1 MAVVSVLWSLALL
14 ASIAVSVLFAGN
26 VSYRL
31 ASNNLQIAVE
41 DTIAEAAVNRAV
53 LALLD
58 PRLENGWRVDG
69 VPHEFAFDGIH
80 ARIFI
85 QDELGRIDL
94 NHADGSVLAAL
105 FESAG
110 LDALSASSLT
120 NKILDWRDQNPLR
133 HVNGAK
139 DQDYRAAGLTYS
151 PRDGPFQS
159 VDELKL
165 VIGVT
170 PEIYKRVAPAL
181 TVYSGH
187 PFIDP
192 QVAPPEALLAI
203 PGMDAGKVA
212 SIISARTQQAYG
224 GNNALAASAD
234 GLADPINAL
243 KGRAFTIRAELAMP
257 NGIVA
262 RETAIRLTGDP
273 RRPYWVLNW
282 VRQ

>member
-31 ASNNLQIAVE
+31 ANNNLQIAVE
-41 DTIAEAAVNRAV
+41 DTIAEAAINRAV

-58 PRLENGWRVDG
+58 PRLEHRWRVDG
-69 VPHEFAFDGIH
+69 VPQDFTFDGIH

-105 FESAG
+105 FQSAG

-120 NKILDWRDQNPLR
+120 DKVLDWRDPSSLR

-139 DQDYRAAGLTYS
+139 DQDYRDAGLAYW
-151 PRDGPFQS
+151 PRNGPFQS

-181 TVYSGH
+181 TVYSGRQ
-187 PFIDP
+187 FIDP

-203 PGMDAGKVA
+203 PGMDAGQVA
-212 SIISARTQQAYG
+212 SIMLARGQQAYG
-224 GNNALAASAD
+224 NMIAASAV
-234 GLADPINAL
+234 GLADPINGL

-257 NGIVA
+257 NGGVA
-262 RETAIRLTGDP
+262 RETAIRLTGDA

>member
-1 MAVVSVLWSLALL
+1 MAVVSVLWTLALL
-14 ASIAVSVLFAGN
+14 ASIAVSVLFGGN

-31 ASNNLQIAVE
+31 ANNNLQIIVE

-58 PRLENGWRVDG
+58 PRPGSRWRVDG
-69 VPHEFAFDGIH
+69 VPQDFIFDGIGT
-80 ARIFI
+80 RIFI

-105 FESAG
+105 FRSAG

-120 NKILDWRDQNPLR
+120 DKILHWRGPSPLM
-133 HVNGAK
+133 HADGAE
-139 DQDYRAAGLTYS
+139 DQDYAGLGYW
-151 PRDGPFQS
+151 PRHGPFQS

-170 PEIYKRVAPAL
+170 PEIYKQVAPAL
-181 TVYSGH
+181 TVYSGSQ
-187 PFIDP
+187 FIDP

-203 PGMDAGKVA
+203 PGMDASQVA
-212 SIISARTQQAYG
+212 SIMSARTQQAYG
-224 GNNALAASAD
+224 NVITASSD
-234 GLADPINAL
+234 GLADPTNAL
-243 KGRAFTIRAELAMP
+243 KGRAFTVRAELAMP
-257 NGIVA
+257 DGVVA
-262 RETAIRLTGDP
+262 REMAIRLTGDA

>member
-1 MAVVSVLWSLALL
+1 MAIVSVLWSLALL
-14 ASIAVSVLFAGN
+14 ASIAVSVLFTGN

-31 ASNNLQIAVE
+31 ANNNLQIAVE
-41 DTIAEAAVNRAV
+41 DAMTEAAINRAV

-58 PRLENGWRVDG
+58 PRLERRWRVDG
-69 VPHEFAFDGIH
+69 VPQDFTLDGMH

-105 FESAG
+105 FQSAG
-110 LDALSASSLT
+110 LDALSASGLSD
-120 NKILDWRDQNPLR
+120 KVLDWRDPSPLR
-133 HVNGAK
+133 HINGAK
-139 DQDYRAAGLTYS
+139 DQDYRDAGLAYR
-151 PRDGPFQS
+151 PRNGPFQS
-159 VDELKL
+159 VDELRL

-187 PFIDP
+187 QFIDP

-203 PGMDAGKVA
+203 PGMDAGKVS
-212 SIISARTQQAYG
+212 SIISARAQQAYG
-224 GNNALAASAD
+224 GPNAIATSDLT
-234 GLADPINAL
+234 DPINAL
-243 KGRAFTIRAELAMP
+243 KGRAYTIRAELEMP
-257 NGIVA
+257 NGLIR
-262 RETAIRLTGDP
+262 RETAIRLTGDA